1 MIPMRASRRVVRMD
15 GDSIVIATTAGRR
28 LLYFGC
34 FLVFLASFILNVDFR
49 SDFSP
54 PRAGGT
60 VFMCVLMILCL
71 GVAGWS
77 DQVVVRKASKTVLK
91 RVVFGGI
98 PILTRRVDFSS
109 SQWELRIL
117 DLSLAVSG
125 GNRRGNTAMLRRF
138 HDIRTGFHSLVLS
151 GEAGKVAVA
160 DSSDIHEILPLAA
173 ALEGFLGIR
182 AVREQI

>member
-1 MIPMRASRRVVRMD
+1 MIPMRASRRVVRAD
-15 GDSIVIATTAGRR
+15 GDTIVIATTAGRR
-28 LLYFGC
+28 LLYLGC
-34 FLVFLASFILNVDFR
+34 FLVLLAAFVLSVDFR

-60 VFMCVLMILCL
+60 IFVCVLMALCL

-77 DQVVVRKASKTVLK
+77 DQVVVRKASRTALK
-91 RVVFGGI
+91 RIVLCGI
-98 PILTRRVDFSS
+98 PIRTKRFDFSS
-109 SQWELRIL
+109 SPWELRIL

-151 GEAGKVAVA
+151 GEAGKIAVA
-160 DSSDIHEILPLAA
+160 ESSDIHEILPLAA